1 MNAAT
6 QHTDIQ
12 LMKQHIFT
20 VQGCATN
27 LLEILS
33 RSQGGIDIQIFVND
47 LERNGRGHTLD
58 TEVLAQLNRHKFP
71 KSQKVLVN
79 LTNSSLNHENFERL
93 IKVLKNNKNSI
104 VVEITESLISWQ
116 YAEGI
121 NAIMELKSAKIPI
134 ALDDFVINS
143 KFSQQDLKRIN
154 PNYVKISASSFTSTN
169 NKQLKE
175 TINLIRHNIPK
186 AKVVIEGVSDE
197 ALFKRAQ
204 KIDADY
210 LQGYF
215 FHIPEKL

>member
-1 MNAAT
+1 
-6 QHTDIQ
+6 
-12 LMKQHIFT
+12 MKQNIFT
-20 VQGCATN
+20 AQGCTTN

-33 RSQGGIDIQIFVND
+33 RPLEGIDIQTFVND

-58 TEVLAQLNRHKFP
+58 TEVLAQISRHKLP
-71 KSQKVLVN
+71 KSQKVFVN
-79 LTNSSLNHENFERL
+79 LTNSSLNHKNFERL

-116 YAEGI
+116 YTEGI

-134 ALDDFVINS
+134 ALDDFIINS
-143 KFSQQDLKRIN
+143 KFSLQDLKRIK
-154 PNYVKISASSFTSTN
+154 PNYVKISASSFTSTT

-175 TINLIRHNIPK
+175 TINLIRNNTPT
-186 AKVVIEGVSDE
+186 AKVVIEGVSDL

-204 KIDADY
+204 KIDTDY